1 MFEGSVLFY
10 GGRRYLLMAMLA
22 GVALL
27 GSYAYYAS
35 DTTPSGG
42 TVGGLIYG
50 SIGLATI
57 LALMFLGIRKRSYA
71 SHLGTVQ
78 GWVSAHIYLGLL
90 TLLIIPMHAGF
101 HFGWDV
107 HTLAFVLLVVVVL
120 SGLGGLVL
128 YLTVPPMLTKYESG
142 MLPDKIEA
150 ELNRIVGEMKPLA
163 SGKTGLFQRLYFEE
177 TRRAVTTKPHGWK
190 LLFAGQKPSSTLKVR
205 VQELNRIL
213 PQIPAS
219 QHEDFSQFSAL
230 VLQRTEMESY
240 LASQMRLKNALQAWL
255 YVHVPVSIAMGV
267 AVIVHLLVVSYY

>member
-10 GGRRYLLMAMLA
+10 GGRRYLIMAALA
-22 GVALL
+22 GATLL

-42 TVGGLIYG
+42 TLGGLIYG
-50 SIGLATI
+50 AIGLAAI
-57 LALMFLGIRKRSYA
+57 LILMFLGIRKRSYA
-71 SHLGTVQ
+71 SHLGTVR

-107 HTLAFVLLVVVVL
+107 HTLAFVLLVIVVL
-120 SGLGGLVL
+120 SGLGGLAL
-128 YLTVPPMLTKYESG
+128 YLTVPPMLTKYESS

-150 ELNRIVGEMKPLA
+150 ELNRIMGEMKPLA

-177 TRRAVTTKPHGWK
+177 ARRALTTKPQGWR
-190 LLFAGQKPSSTLKVR
+190 LLFANQKPSATLKVR
-205 VQELNRIL
+205 AQELNRIL

-219 QHEDFSQFSAL
+219 QHEDFSQFSTL

-240 LASQMRLKNALQAWL
+240 LAGQMRLKNALQAWL
-255 YVHVPVSIAMGV
+255 YVHVPVSIAMLA
-267 AVIVHLLVVSYY
+267 AVVVHLLIVLYY

>member
-1 MFEGSVLFY
+1 MLEDTVLFY
-10 GGRRYLLMAMLA
+10 SGKRYLILGASA
-22 GVALL
+22 GAALL

-50 SIGLATI
+50 AIGLVAI
-57 LALMFLGIRKRSYA
+57 LVLMFLGIRKRRYTSR
-71 SHLGTVQ
+71 LGTVR

-107 HTLAFVLLVVVVL
+107 HTLAFVLLVIVVL
-120 SGLGGLVL
+120 SGLGGLTL

-142 MLPDKIEA
+142 MLPDKIES

-177 TRRAVTTKPHGWK
+177 ARRAFTTKPQGWK
-190 LLFAGQKPSSTLKVR
+190 LLFANQKLSSTLKGR
-205 VQELNRIL
+205 VHELNKIL
-213 PQIPAS
+213 PQIPAP
-219 QHEDFSQFSAL
+219 QQEDFSRFSAL
-230 VLQRTEMESY
+230 LLQKIEMESY
-240 LASQMRLKNALQAWL
+240 LTGQMRLKNALQAWL
-255 YVHVPVSIAMGV
+255 YVHVPVSIAMLAAV
-267 AVIVHLLVVSYY
+267 AVHLLVVLYY

>member
-1 MFEGSVLFY
+1 MIEGSVLFY
-10 GGRRYLLMAMLA
+10 GGKRYLIMAALA
-22 GVALL
+22 GALLL

-50 SIGLATI
+50 SIGLAAI
-57 LALMFLGIRKRSYA
+57 LVLMLLGIRKRSYA

-78 GWVSAHIYLGLL
+78 GWVSAHVYLGLL
-90 TLLIIPMHAGF
+90 TLLIIPLHAGF

-107 HTLAFVLLVVVVL
+107 HTLAFVLLVIVVL
-120 SGLGGLVL
+120 SGMGGLAL
-128 YLTVPPMLTKYESG
+128 YLTVPRMLTKYESG
-142 MLPDKIEA
+142 MLPDKIES

-177 TRRAVTTKPHGWK
+177 FRRAFAIHPHGWR
-190 LLFAGQKPSSTLKVR
+190 LLFARQKPSSTLKIR
-205 VQELNRIL
+205 VQELNKIL

-230 VLQRTEMESY
+230 VLQKSEMESY
-240 LASQMRLKNALQAWL
+240 LAGQMRLKNALQAWL
-255 YVHVPVSIAMGV
+255 YVHVPVSIAMV
-267 AVIVHLLVVSYY
+267 AAVIVHLLVVFVY

>member
-1 MFEGSVLFY
+1 MFKESVLFY
-10 GGRRYLLMAMLA
+10 DGSRYLIMAALA
-22 GVALL
+22 GAALL

-50 SIGLATI
+50 SLGLAAI
-57 LALMFLGIRKRSYA
+57 LVLMFMGIRKRSYA

-90 TLLIIPMHAGF
+90 TLLVIPMHAGF

-120 SGLGGLVL
+120 SGLGGLML

-142 MLPDKIEA
+142 MLPDKIES

-163 SGKTGLFQRLYFEE
+163 SGKTGLFQRFYFEE
-177 TRRAVTTKPHGWK
+177 AWRAFTTKPQGWR
-190 LLFAGQKPSSTLKVR
+190 LLFANPKPSSPLNAR
-205 VQELNRIL
+205 VQYLNRIL

-230 VLQRTEMESY
+230 VLQKSEMESY
-240 LASQMRLKNALQAWL
+240 LAGQMRLKNALQAWL
-255 YVHVPVSIAMGV
+255 YMHVPVSIAMV
-267 AVIVHLLVVSYY
+267 AAVIVHLLVVFYY

>member
-10 GGRRYLLMAMLA
+10 GGKRYLILAALA
-22 GVALL
+22 GAALL
-27 GSYAYYAS
+27 GSYAYYAH

-50 SIGLATI
+50 SIGLAAI
-57 LALMFLGIRKRSYA
+57 IVLLCLGVRKRSYA
-71 SHLGTVQ
+71 SHLGAVQ

-90 TLLIIPMHAGF
+90 TLLIIPLHAGF

-107 HTLAFVLLVVVVL
+107 HTLAFALLAVVVL
-120 SGLGGLVL
+120 SGLGGLAL

-150 ELNRIVGEMKPLA
+150 ELNRIMGEMKPLA

-177 TRRAVTTKPHGWK
+177 ARRALTTKPQGWR
-190 LLFAGQKPSSTLKVR
+190 LLFANQKPSATLKVR
-205 VQELNRIL
+205 AQELNRIL

-219 QHEDFSQFSAL
+219 QHEDFSQFSTL

-240 LASQMRLKNALQAWL
+240 LAGQMRLKNALQAWL
-255 YVHVPVSIAMGV
+255 YVHVPVSIAMLA
-267 AVIVHLLVVSYY
+267 AVIVHLLVVLYY

>member
-1 MFEGSVLFY
+1 MIEGSVLFY
-10 GGRRYLLMAMLA
+10 GGKRYLIMAALA
-22 GVALL
+22 GGALL
-27 GSYAYYAS
+27 GSYVYYAH

-50 SIGLATI
+50 AIGLAAI
-57 LALMFLGIRKRSYA
+57 LVLMFLGIRKRSYA

-78 GWVSAHIYLGLL
+78 GWVSAHVYLGLL
-90 TLLIIPMHAGF
+90 TLLIIPLHAGF

-120 SGLGGLVL
+120 SGMGGLAL
-128 YLTVPPMLTKYESG
+128 YLTVPRMLTKYESG
-142 MLPDKIEA
+142 MLPDKIES

-177 TRRAVTTKPHGWK
+177 FRRAFATHPHGWR
-190 LLFAGQKPSSTLKVR
+190 LLFARQKPSSTLKVR

-230 VLQRTEMESY
+230 VLQKNEMESY
-240 LASQMRLKNALQAWL
+240 LAGQMRLKNALQAWL
-255 YVHVPVSIAMGV
+255 YVHVPVSIAMV
-267 AVIVHLLVVSYY
+267 AAVIVHLLVVFVY

>member
-1 MFEGSVLFY
+1 MFEESVLFY
-10 GGRRYLLMAMLA
+10 GGRRYLIMAALA
-22 GVALL
+22 GAALV

-50 SIGLATI
+50 AIGLAAI
-57 LALMFLGIRKRSYA
+57 LILLFLGIRKRSYA
-71 SHLGTVQ
+71 SHLGTVR

-107 HTLAFVLLVVVVL
+107 HTLAFVLLAVVVL
-120 SGLGGLVL
+120 SGLGGLAL

-150 ELNRIVGEMKPLA
+150 ELNRIMGEMKPLA

-177 TRRAVTTKPHGWK
+177 ARRAFTTKPQGWR
-190 LLFAGQKPSSTLKVR
+190 LLFANQKPSSTLKVR
-205 VQELNRIL
+205 AQELNRIL

-219 QHEDFSQFSAL
+219 QHEDFSQFSTL

-240 LASQMRLKNALQAWL
+240 LAGQMRLKNALQAWL
-255 YVHVPVSIAMGV
+255 YVHVPASIAMVV
-267 AVIVHLLVVSYY
+267 AVIVHLLVVFYY

>member
-1 MFEGSVLFY
+1 MFKESVLFY
-10 GGRRYLLMAMLA
+10 DGSRYLIMAALA
-22 GVALL
+22 GAALL

-50 SIGLATI
+50 SLGLAAI
-57 LALMFLGIRKRSYA
+57 LVLMFMGIRKRSYA

-90 TLLIIPMHAGF
+90 TLLVIPMHAGF

-120 SGLGGLVL
+120 SGLGGLML

-150 ELNRIVGEMKPLA
+150 ELNRIMGEMKPLA
-163 SGKTGLFQRLYFEE
+163 SGKTGLFQRFYFEE
-177 TRRAVTTKPHGWK
+177 AWRAFTTKPQGWR
-190 LLFAGQKPSSTLKVR
+190 LLFANPKPSSTLNAR
-205 VQELNRIL
+205 VQYLNRIL

-230 VLQRTEMESY
+230 VLQKSEMESY
-240 LASQMRLKNALQAWL
+240 LAGQMRLKNALQAWL
-255 YVHVPVSIAMGV
+255 YMHVPVSIAMV
-267 AVIVHLLVVSYY
+267 AAVIVHLLVVFYY

>member
-1 MFEGSVLFY
+1 MIEESVLFY
-10 GGRRYLLMAMLA
+10 GGKRYLIMAALA
-22 GVALL
+22 GALLL
-27 GSYAYYAS
+27 GSYVYYAS

-50 SIGLATI
+50 SVGLAAI
-57 LALMFLGIRKRSYA
+57 LVLMCLGIRKRSYA

-78 GWVSAHIYLGLL
+78 GWVSAHVYLGLL

-101 HFGWDV
+101 HFGWDM

-120 SGLGGLVL
+120 SGMGGLAL

-142 MLPDKIEA
+142 MLPDKIES

-163 SGKTGLFQRLYFEE
+163 SGKTGLFQQLYFEE
-177 TRRAVTTKPHGWK
+177 LRRAFTTHPHGWR
-190 LLFAGQKPSSTLKVR
+190 LLFANQKPSSTLKVR
-205 VQELNRIL
+205 AQELNRIL

-219 QHEDFSQFSAL
+219 QHEDFAQFSAL
-230 VLQRTEMESY
+230 VLQKSEMESY

-255 YVHVPVSIAMGV
+255 YVHVPVSIAMV
-267 AVIVHLLVVSYY
+267 TAVIVHLLVVFYY

>member
-1 MFEGSVLFY
+1 MFKESVLFY
-10 GGRRYLLMAMLA
+10 DGSRYLIMAALA
-22 GVALL
+22 GAALL

-42 TVGGLIYG
+42 TLGGLIYG
-50 SIGLATI
+50 AIGLAAI
-57 LALMFLGIRKRSYA
+57 LVLMFLGIRKRSYA

-90 TLLIIPMHAGF
+90 TLLVIPMHAGF

-120 SGLGGLVL
+120 SGLGGLML

-150 ELNRIVGEMKPLA
+150 ELNRIMGEMKPLA
-163 SGKTGLFQRLYFEE
+163 SGKTGLFQRFYFEE
-177 TRRAVTTKPHGWK
+177 AWRAFTTKPQGWR
-190 LLFAGQKPSSTLKVR
+190 LLFANPKPSSTLNAR
-205 VQELNRIL
+205 VQYLNRIL

-230 VLQRTEMESY
+230 VLQKSEMESY
-240 LASQMRLKNALQAWL
+240 LAGQMRLKNALQAWL
-255 YVHVPVSIAMGV
+255 YMHVPVSIAMV
-267 AVIVHLLVVSYY
+267 AAVIVHLLVVFYY

>member
-1 MFEGSVLFY
+1 MIEGSVLSY
-10 GGRRYLLMAMLA
+10 GGKRYLILAALA
-22 GVALL
+22 GAALL
-27 GSYAYYAS
+27 GSYVYYAS

-50 SIGLATI
+50 SVGLAAI
-57 LALMFLGIRKRSYA
+57 LVLMCLGIRKRSYA

-78 GWVSAHIYLGLL
+78 GWVSAHVYLGLL

-101 HFGWDV
+101 HFGWDM

-120 SGLGGLVL
+120 SGMGGLAL

-142 MLPDKIEA
+142 MLPDKIES

-163 SGKTGLFQRLYFEE
+163 SGKTGLFQQLYFEE
-177 TRRAVTTKPHGWK
+177 LRRAFTTHPHGWR
-190 LLFAGQKPSSTLKVR
+190 LLFANQKPSSTLKVR
-205 VQELNRIL
+205 AQELNRIL

-219 QHEDFSQFSAL
+219 QHEDFAQFSAL
-230 VLQRTEMESY
+230 VLQKSEMESY

-255 YVHVPVSIAMGV
+255 YVHVPVSIAMV
-267 AVIVHLLVVSYY
+267 TAVIVHLLVVFYY

>member
-1 MFEGSVLFY
+1 MLEDTVLFY
-10 GGRRYLLMAMLA
+10 SGKRYLILGASA
-22 GVALL
+22 GAALL

-50 SIGLATI
+50 AIGLAAI
-57 LALMFLGIRKRSYA
+57 LALMLLGIRKRSYA
-71 SHLGTVQ
+71 SHLGTVR

-107 HTLAFVLLVVVVL
+107 HTLAFVLLVIVVL
-120 SGLGGLVL
+120 SGLGGLTL

-142 MLPDKIEA
+142 MLPDKIES

-177 TRRAVTTKPHGWK
+177 ARRAFTTKPQGWR
-190 LLFAGQKPSSTLKVR
+190 LLFANQKLSLTLKSR
-205 VQELNRIL
+205 VHELNKIL

-219 QHEDFSQFSAL
+219 HQEDFSRFSAL
-230 VLQRTEMESY
+230 LLQKIEMESY
-240 LASQMRLKNALQAWL
+240 LTGQMRLKNALQAWL
-255 YVHVPVSIAMGV
+255 YVHVPVSIAMLA
-267 AVIVHLLVVSYY
+267 AVGVHLLVVLYY